1 MFNGYFCFL
10 FRTEPLS
17 KGSAVN
23 ISSTTA
29 KQEDVK
35 AIGEDSRIC
44 KWEERSARAVWN
56 TEEIVKVQKKATAV
70 VTLWKVDYKN
80 VIFGISPWQ
89 NNVMGHL

>member
-1 MFNGYFCFL
+1 MPKQRSVIAPKKTGECPCHYVVGNIIPTATNDTKEAVFKGYFCFL

-17 KGSAVN
+17 KGSAEN

-44 KWEERSARAVWN
+44 KWEERSARAV
-56 TEEIVKVQKKATAV
+56 
-70 VTLWKVDYKN
+70 
-80 VIFGISPWQ
+80 
-89 NNVMGHL
+89 